1 MRYSFL
7 MVVIEEGVSLAEV
20 EEALRHVSA
29 SLKVDK
35 YGDRM
40 NFRKRTLYL
49 DSIDD
54 LLDQRNLLTS
64 KTIVSDS
71 IVSVRP
77 SPL

>member
-1 MRYSFL
+1 

-20 EEALRHVSA
+20 DEALSHVSA

-40 NFRKRTLYL
+40 DWRKRTLYL
-49 DSIDD
+49 ESIDD

-64 KTIVSDS
+64 KSSVSEIV
-71 IVSVRP
+71 
-77 SPL
+77 